1 MPLCWL
7 IISWC
12 LIVTTGCNEQNKK
25 KKIYTENC
33 SHAGGYYWSK
43 NRSCQQL
50 SFLTGILYPPWLT
63 CIPQAVLTK
72 KKKKEAFHGF
82 LNLIVL
88 PSCTKGSD
96 FDLFYGRNSVP
107 VAVNTIHVPLLKV
120 QGWTCNALAPI
131 DFGTDCTVQIVSFFL
146 IKSWLSERKKEQNEN
161 RKLVNGSIVLSRKRK
176 KSTRLCTDCNYS
188 TFAFNYKLSPRLVG
202 GSWHHLF
209 SIVSTKEECL
219 QG

>member
-1 MPLCWL
+1 MPYVWSFLFFFNL
-7 IISWC
+7 PGFLALHATVLTDHLMVSY
-12 LIVTTGCNEQNKK
+12 CNNGMNE

-33 SHAGGYYWSK
+33 SHARGRYWSK

-72 KKKKEAFHGF
+72 KKKKAFHGF

-96 FDLFYGRNSVP
+96 FDLLSGRNSVP
-107 VAVNTIHVPLLKV
+107 VAVNTIHVPLLNV
-120 QGWTCNALAPI
+120 QGWTCNALAPT

-161 RKLVNGSIVLSRKRK
+161 RKLVNAQLFCPVKEK
-176 KSTRLCTDCNYS
+176 
-188 TFAFNYKLSPRLVG
+188 NYKALYWL
-202 GSWHHLF
+202 
-209 SIVSTKEECL
+209 
-219 QG
+219 